1 MLAKNLL
8 TALEI
13 YAAIGA
19 LATAAFLLVGLDRI
33 DPSARGAYAFRP
45 LVIPGAILLWPLVLW
60 RWLTLAKENGAGS

>member
-1 MLAKNLL
+1 MFAWNLL

-19 LATAAFLLVGLDRI
+19 IVTAAFLFVGLDRI

-45 LVIPGAILLWPLVLW
+45 LVIPGAILLWPLVLR
-60 RWLTLAKENGAGS
+60 RWMTLERNKAGS